1 MKKTFL
7 DSIVADRDI
16 LGSVVKSRLNNSIY
30 PKKLNKELKRFIS
43 NFLLYLNK
51 KFKDIPFGVV
61 SLFKL
66 LYVLEE
72 KVRFQLIRRLIWSRG
87 KHGARFVHISL
98 FIFVGGVFLIGT
110 VFKNDVIMTATPVT
124 SVYLSSENVITDL
137 KVVRTSIAS
146 VRPANKVTKYS
157 VQDGDTLSTI
167 GEKFGV
173 SADALRY
180 SNSLASDN
188 DLKVGIEISIPPVE
202 GAVHTVASGDT
213 LSAIAS
219 KYEVAE
225 QAIVDFNYLLPPFE
239 LQVGDT
245 LIIPDA
251 SIPTA
256 VPSTNV
262 ADYASNIV
270 QSFTTRVTGG
280 TVGNGEFMLPTS
292 VFTVSQYFYWY
303 HSGLDLQSVGQSDF
317 VIRASDSGTVEQIAY
332 GWNGGY
338 GNRIVVNHGNG
349 FKTTYNHLEY
359 VNVEV
364 GQSVDRGQDIGVMGN
379 TGRSTG
385 RHLHFEIIRNGGFVD
400 PMDYL

>member
-30 PKKLNKELKRFIS
+30 PKKLNKELKRFVS

-51 KFKDIPFGVV
+51 KFKDIPSGVV
-61 SLFKL
+61 LLFKL
-66 LYVLEE
+66 LYILEE

-110 VFKNDVIMTATPVT
+110 VFKNDVIVTATPVT

-173 SADALRY
+173 SADSLRY

-188 DLKVGIEISIPPVE
+188 SLKVGTEISIPPVE

-225 QAIVDFNYLLPPFE
+225 QAVVDFNYLLPPFE

-256 VPSTNV
+256 VSTTNV

-280 TVGNGEFMLPTS
+280 TVGNGEFMLPVS
-292 VFTVSQYFYWY
+292 VFTVSQYFTWY

-338 GNRIVVNHGNG
+338 GNRIIINHGNG
-349 FKTTYNHLEY
+349 FKTTYNHLESIE
-359 VNVEV
+359 VEV
-364 GQSVDRGQDIGVMGN
+364 GQSVDRGQDIAVMGN

>member
-51 KFKDIPFGVV
+51 KFKDIPSGVV

-66 LYVLEE
+66 LYILEE

-110 VFKNDVIMTATPVT
+110 VFKNDVIITATPVT

-188 DLKVGIEISIPPVE
+188 GLKVGTEISIPPVE

-251 SIPTA
+251 FIPTA
-256 VPSTNV
+256 VPTTNV

-317 VIRASDSGTVEQIAY
+317 VIRASDAGTVEQIAY

-338 GNRIVVNHGNG
+338 GNRIVINHGNG

-364 GQSVDRGQDIGVMGN
+364 GQSVDRGQDIAVMGN